1 MTKRTFGGTSRKRKR
16 VSGFRVRMRSHTG
29 RRVIKSRRQK
39 GRERIA
45 VWLKQDMALPKSM
58 RLKGHRT
65 FDYIHKNSVKYYGQL
80 MTFKIA
86 MANPEI
92 LISHKLSNN
101 SNNFKVA
108 IAISKKVSKKA
119 VERNKIRR
127 FLHECLLKNINKKN
141 NHKPYWLLVNLK
153 NGYSYNV
160 KNKLIEEFQYLMFKS
175 GLSND

>member
-1 MTKRTFGGTSRKRKR
+1 
-16 VSGFRVRMRSHTG
+16 
-29 RRVIKSRRQK
+29 
-39 GRERIA
+39 
-45 VWLKQDMALPKSM
+45 MALPKSM

-65 FDYIHKNSVKYYGQL
+65 FDYIHKNSVKYYGKL

-86 MANPEI
+86 RSNQEI
-92 LISHKLSNN
+92 LTSHRLTKY

-127 FLHECLLKNINKKN
+127 ILHEYLLQNIQKEL

-153 NGYSYNV
+153 IGDFYND
-160 KNKLIEEFQYLMFKS
+160 KSKLLEEFQYLMFKS
-175 GLSND
+175 GLIK